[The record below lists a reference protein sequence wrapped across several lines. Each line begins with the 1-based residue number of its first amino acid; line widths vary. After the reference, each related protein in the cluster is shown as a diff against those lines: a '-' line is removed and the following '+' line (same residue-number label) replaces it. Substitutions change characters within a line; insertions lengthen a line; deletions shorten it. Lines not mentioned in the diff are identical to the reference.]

1 MENSLSYLSD
11 WACSRLLQINKHYSN
26 AIMPSQK
33 IVQAH
38 VCSCSYIIIFIQH
51 INHIYIAICNPFY
64 SIFGCLNEMNLNKS
78 ILMIN
83 IIMSS
88 WMLLFP
94 MSRQWLMV
102 LYQIFKNSC
111 IKNYHLQFNSEL
123 KIYVSIWRKLIQ
135 HKIGPKWCICIIFT
149 NNQSFNQR
157 PIITIALLY
166 IICWLKHTDHIIS
179 VAISTVQRVREPVTW
194 REKTCFM
201 IYL

>member
-64 SIFGCLNEMNLNKS
+64 SIFGCLNKMNLNKS
-78 ILMIN
+78 ILIIN

-88 WMLLFP
+88 WMLLFL
-94 MSRQWLMV
+94 MSRQWWFMV

-111 IKNYHLQFNSEL
+111 IKNYHLYAIQFRAQN
-123 KIYVSIWRKLIQ
+123 
-135 HKIGPKWCICIIFT
+135 ICI
-149 NNQSFNQR
+149 FN
-157 PIITIALLY
+157 IKL
-166 IICWLKHTDHIIS
+166 
-179 VAISTVQRVREPVTW
+179 VQNDVYV
-194 REKTCFM
+194 
-201 IYL
+201 